1 MHDDWATI
9 TPRWAGI
16 RSEVIDLLGHDVHV
30 LRAGDDVDGPPQ
42 LLVHGLGGAAT
53 NWLEVIPALARR
65 GPVIAPDLPGFGATE
80 PPRPRAARIEVN
92 ARFLWALARHL
103 DLQDLIVHGNSM
115 GATVAVL
122 TTQLM
127 PERIERLVLVAPALP
142 LGTPGVA
149 NIDSMT
155 VRRFA
160 PFVVPSLGSRVLRR
174 RYRAQPLEDF
184 WAEHLAYV
192 HADVSRVS
200 PEMVRLGLDNLREY
214 ETTPWRLPSFVA
226 AAASLVTAVA
236 GRRILQHAIDGVR
249 SPTLVVW
256 GDADRLVGQTVVD
269 RVRARRQ
276 DWDVEVLE
284 GVGHAPMIE
293 VPDRYVQ
300 TVDDWLGR
308 AGPTTGV

>member
-1 MHDDWATI
+1 MHDDWGEV

-30 LRAGDDVDGPPQ
+30 LRAGDAADGPPR
-42 LLVHGLGGAAT
+42 LLVHGLGGSAT
-53 NWLEVIPALARR
+53 NWLEVIPGLARH
-65 GPVIAPDLPGFGATE
+65 GPVVAPDLPGFGATE

-103 DLQDLIVHGNSM
+103 GLRDLVVHGNSM
-115 GATVAVL
+115 GATVVVL

-127 PERIERLVLVAPALP
+127 PERIDRLVLVSPALP
-142 LGTPGVA
+142 LGVSHTSR
-149 NIDSMT
+149 IDPMT

-160 PFVVPSLGSRVLRR
+160 PFVVPSLGAHLLRR

-184 WAEHLAYV
+184 WAENLAYV
-192 HADVSRVS
+192 HADPSRVS
-200 PEMVRLGLDNLREY
+200 PEMVRLGLDNLREF

-226 AAASLVTAVA
+226 AATSLVTAVA

-256 GDADRLVGQTVVD
+256 GDADRLVGPTVID

-276 DWDVEVLE
+276 DWDVEVLD
-284 GVGHAPMIE
+284 GVGHVPMIE
-293 VPDRYVQ
+293 VPERYVQ
-300 TVDDWLGR
+300 TVDDWLD
-308 AGPTTGV
+308 TTGPIRS